1 MFHLTVFATAPVAEL
16 PPSRAATPVPAASL
30 AGLRTDA
37 RPLLAQQRR
46 FSGWLRSTGAA
57 LIGAVL
63 GVSVPGLAGAQ
74 DTSLGSNLPGL
85 LAYARAQNPELA
97 AMRHEAEAAALR
109 VQPAG
114 ALPDPVLRVE
124 LENINNYGNDAAPSL
139 LPSKVGDTKYTFMQQ
154 FPLWGKRGLRRDV
167 ASADAQR
174 ANALTDSTWN
184 ELAAKLKA
192 SYARYYLAAGNERI
206 TLEVIELLSRLE
218 QLAQAR
224 YAGGLVAQQDAIRAQ
239 LEKTAVQGELITLDS
254 EKRQARVRLNAL
266 LARELTA
273 PLAEPSSLRNLP
285 EMSMLDANAL
295 AQRARSTSP
304 ALAAEEARLR
314 GAESTRDLVRK
325 NRYPD
330 INVGVVPTQMGSRIT
345 TWGLM
350 VEVNIPLQRE
360 SRRAQESESEAMIS
374 AQRSRTEAAANQ
386 LLGQLGENLAALD
399 SARRWDAL
407 TTTQLMPQ
415 SELSFRSAIA
425 AYENGKVDFATLL
438 DAQRQIR
445 KARSDHLKAQV
456 EALVRLAEIE
466 RIVGED
472 L

>member
-1 MFHLTVFATAPVAEL
+1 MKKLIARLAPV
-16 PPSRAATPVPAASL
+16 L
-30 AGLRTDA
+30 ALCI
-37 RPLLAQQRR
+37 PLLA
-46 FSGWLRSTGAA
+46 SG
-57 LIGAVL
+57 
-63 GVSVPGLAGAQ
+63 AGDPIPPSNPAE
-74 DTSLGSNLPGL
+74 LGSDLAGL

-97 AMRHEAEAAALR
+97 AMRHEAEAAAQR

-114 ALPDPVLRVE
+114 ALPDPLLRIE
-124 LENINNYGNDAAPSL
+124 LENINNYGNDASPSL
-139 LPSKVGDTKYTFMQQ
+139 LPSKVGETKYTLMQQ
-154 FPLWGKRGLRRDV
+154 FPLWGKRDLRRDV

-174 ANALTDSTWN
+174 ATALASATWN
-184 ELAAKLKA
+184 ELAAKLKT
-192 SYARYYLAAGNERI
+192 SFVQYYLAAGNERI
-206 TLEVIELLSRLE
+206 TREVIDLLARLE

-224 YAGGLVAQQDAIRAQ
+224 YSGGLVAQQDAIRAQ
-239 LEKTAVQGELITLDS
+239 LEKTAVQGELINLDN

-266 LARELTA
+266 LGREPTA
-273 PLAEPSSLRNLP
+273 PLAEPRSLRALP
-285 EMSMLDANAL
+285 DLSVLDAQAL
-295 AQRARSTSP
+295 AQRARSANP

-314 GAESTRDLVRK
+314 STQSARDLVRK

-330 INVGVVPTQMGSRIT
+330 ISVGVVPTQMGSRIT

-350 VEVNIPLQRE
+350 FEMSLPLQQ
-360 SRRAQESESEAMIS
+360 SARRAQESEAEAMIS

-399 SARRWDAL
+399 AARRWESLAM
-407 TTTQLMPQ
+407 TQLMPQ
-415 SELSFRSAIA
+415 SEASFRSALA

-445 KARSDHLKAQV
+445 RARSDHLKSQV
-456 EALVRLAEIE
+456 DALVRLAEIE